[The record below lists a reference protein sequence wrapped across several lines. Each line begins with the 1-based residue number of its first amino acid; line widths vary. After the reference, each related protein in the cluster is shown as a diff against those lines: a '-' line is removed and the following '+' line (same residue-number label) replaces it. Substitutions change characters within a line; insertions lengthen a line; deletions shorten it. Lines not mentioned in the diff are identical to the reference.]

1 MRCVQLRR
9 LHPLGEGQPRGR
21 AIVRHYWAQF
31 LEKHRSDLRG
41 RGLEIGGT
49 WTIRQ
54 YGGGGLKG
62 AGALDPIAP
71 RPPKTVAAGLTH
83 AAEGGPATSRR
94 FATPVTMPTPYG

>member
-1 MRCVQLRR
+1 MRLPLVRQMRCVQLRR

-49 WTIRQ
+49 WTIR
-54 YGGGGLKG
+54 G
-62 AGALDPIAP
+62 AFDGESIYAPSSASVAVAVGDP
-71 RPPKTVAAGLTH
+71 PPSLT
-83 AAEGGPATSRR
+83 
-94 FATPVTMPTPYG
+94 